1 MNPVRIN
8 SLDARHWELQPGWQQ
23 QGPGNH
29 IPSIH
34 QGKITKISLSSWTQ
48 FTHFACVAHLKV
60 SFKIALCKTPS
71 HLPLASYSPEIIS
84 FKRALPV
91 RGVAQES
98 HEVWNKPHRHGSLQS
113 FAHQSDEPAFQR
125 GSAYYR
131 PPLTHTAHE
140 HSKGGADARD
150 RDRGPLSQTWICS
163 VICFG
168 SKSSFSQWC
177 LLF

>member
-1 MNPVRIN
+1 MQDTGSC
-8 SLDARHWELQPGWQQ
+8 SLGDSSKGLGITSLPYIKGKSQRFHWALE
-23 QGPGNH
+23 H
-29 IPSIH
+29 R
-34 QGKITKISLSSWTQ
+34 Q